1 MSRYKYIIWDWNGT
15 ILDDVDINIEII
27 NILLKERNLP
37 LLDSREK
44 YRELFGFPITGFYK
58 SLGFTFEQEPFEA
71 VAREYAFLYDER
83 YPSAALMP
91 GAEELLRRL
100 KHQGFGQLIV
110 SATEQAFLMSQVT
123 YFEIEQLFTDILG
136 TSDIYVRSKVGVAL
150 KWLEDNRASADE
162 VLFVG
167 DTVHDKEVADSIGCD
182 CVLIP
187 MGHQSR
193 EILASSGAKILESIS
208 DIEKEV
214 M

>member
-15 ILDDVDINIEII
+15 LLDDIDINLEII
-27 NILLKERNLP
+27 NILLKERNMPSLN
-37 LLDSREK
+37 SRER
-44 YRELFGFPITGFYK
+44 YRELFGFPITDFYK
-58 SLGFTFEQEPFEA
+58 ALGFNFENEPFEA
-71 VAREYAFLYDER
+71 VAREYAFLYDEK
-83 YPSAALMP
+83 YPSASLMQ

-100 KHQGFGQLIV
+100 KHQGIGQIIV
-110 SATEQAFLMSQVT
+110 SATEQAFLLGQVT
-123 YFEIEQLFTDILG
+123 YFEIEHLFTDILG
-136 TSDIYVRSKVGVAL
+136 TSDIYVRSKVSVAE
-150 KWLEDNRASADE
+150 KWLHDNSVSPDE

-187 MGHQSR
+187 AGHQSR
-193 EILASSGAKILESIS
+193 EILALSGARLLESIS